1 MTDQIQKPKSI
12 HDQLSENVNPGE
24 APAIPTSALNQPIR
38 PAVVA
43 PPPSHTAGKTAG
55 QTPAP
60 VFANTTL
67 LEKLVELML
76 QKEGREAAKDQII
89 VNAERTRQVQRDRN
103 SKDKDSKILLKQA
116 RCKHLKGGKKGPKNQ
131 NLDYA
136 VGRHTFIDALTY
148 IRCLVCGMRWYP
160 QDTVEYLLRNGKK
173 ISNHTHAGW
182 REAYKFTEQSTNTPT
197 MSEMLVT
204 TMAKANPGAFL
215 QATDAAGLDTTYQ
228 IRDLEGNL
236 VSDVQL

>member
-12 HDQLSENVNPGE
+12 HDQLSENINPGE
-24 APAIPTSALNQPIR
+24 AQEAPPIPTNARNQPIR
-38 PAVVA
+38 PPTIATAV
-43 PPPSHTAGKTAG
+43 TAHTAG
-55 QTPAP
+55 QTAAP
-60 VFANTTL
+60 VFGNTSL

-173 ISNHTHAGW
+173 ISNHTHVGW
-182 REAYKFTEQSTNTPT
+182 REAYKFTEQSTNTST

-215 QATDAAGLDTTYQ
+215 NATDSAGLETTYQ
-228 IRDLEGNL
+228 IRDLDGNL